1 MLKLIK
7 NAEIYCPKYSG
18 KKDILIAN
26 DKIAYI
32 EDDIPVPEKLAEE
45 VIDATG
51 KIVVPGFIDSH
62 VHIAGGGGE
71 GGFKTRTPEIQLS
84 QIVAGGVTTVV
95 GCLGTDGTTRSML
108 NLLAKAK
115 GLEEEGITTYIYT
128 GSYHI
133 PIKTI
138 TGKVEDDLIIVD
150 KVIGVGEVALSDHRS
165 SQPTLEEFIKL
176 VAVARLGGILS
187 GKAGI
192 LNIHLGDGDRTIDF
206 LEKVAAETE
215 IPISQFLPTHI
226 NRNSFL
232 FKKGIEYALKGGY
245 VDFTT
250 STTEKFLEEG
260 EIKCSKGLKEML
272 AAGVKVENIAFSS
285 DGQGSLPLFNEKGEL
300 KGLQV
305 GKVTSLYK
313 AVREAVLEEGIPLET
328 AIKVITANPAK
339 ILKLKHKGFIKENY
353 DADLVLLD
361 KETLEIDSVIALGKV
376 MVENKEIKVIGT
388 FE

>member
-7 NAEIYCPKYSG
+7 NGELYQPEYFG

-32 EDDIPVPEKLAEE
+32 EDEITISGKLEVE
-45 VIDATG
+45 VIDATD
-51 KIVVPGFIDSH
+51 KIIVPGFIDSH

-84 QIVAGGVTTVV
+84 HIVIGGITTVV

-128 GSYHI
+128 GSYHL
-133 PIKTI
+133 PVKTI

-176 VAVARLGGILS
+176 VASTRLGGILS

-192 LNIHLGDGDRTIDF
+192 LNIHLGDGDRTIEF
-206 LEKVAAETE
+206 LEKIASETE
-215 IPISQFLPTHI
+215 IPIGQFLPTHI
-226 NRNSFL
+226 NRNSYL

-250 STTEKFLEEG
+250 STTEKFLQEG
-260 EIKCSKGLKEML
+260 EVKCSKGLKEML
-272 AAGVKVENIAFSS
+272 ARGVKIENIAFSS
-285 DGQGSLPLFNEKGEL
+285 DGQGSLPIFNERGEF
-300 KGLQV
+300 KGLGI

-313 AVREAVLEEGIPLET
+313 AVREAILEEGIPLED
-328 AIKVITANPAK
+328 AIKVITSNPAK
-339 ILKLKHKGFIKENY
+339 ILKLKYKGFVKENF

-361 KETLEIDSVIALGKV
+361 KDTLEIDTVIALGKI
-376 MVENKEIKVIGT
+376 MVEKKVVKVKGT